1 MKVKPYCRALEDNSG
16 FIIAEPIVR
25 KTSFNTQ
32 VNHDAPSEFICQ
44 KWERVLGVGDS
55 PSEAFVDYIR
65 AKVGM
70 DSRLRNA
77 PSN

>member
-55 PSEAFVDYIR
+55 PS
-65 AKVGM
+65 
-70 DSRLRNA
+70 
-77 PSN
+77 